1 MSSPRRPTSL
11 AVVFGATIF
20 AGAALLFS
28 IQPLVGKLLLPKL
41 GGTPSVWNTVMVFFQ
56 AMLLAGY
63 AYAHFSF
70 RKLGWPRQAWLHAA
84 LLGLA
89 AWCLPFRLESGMDS
103 TLPPAWWVLLNLLQT
118 IGLPV
123 FALAATA
130 PLLQTWFAGSNDPSA
145 KDPYFLYAAS
155 NLGSFGALFGYPL
168 LIEPQLRLQAQTQ
181 FWAFGYWG
189 LAALMVGCAVLA
201 GRHRRAEAPSEAPE
215 GRRAAEPPTRGQVWS
230 WIGLSFIPSSLML
243 GVTNYITTD
252 VASVPLLWVIPLGA
266 YLFTFVIAF
275 GNYPAWLDGV
285 SSRAIPILALAVVFP
300 LIVQATEPVWVLLLL
315 HLLFFLFATLKIHLK
330 LSQSRPPA
338 EHLTRFYLYLSVGGV
353 LGGVFNALLAPVL
366 FNSVVEYPLMILVA
380 TLVAFPSRGTPGR
393 TARLAP
399 ITGGALVILTMM
411 AAAAAISRA
420 SATNVGIG
428 NLIAGLVLL
437 GSYLLLRTPVR
448 YTLAI
453 ATLLVGV
460 GLFRQWR
467 SPVLERERNF
477 FGVLRVVSDGP
488 TLRRLYHGTT
498 IHGVQS
504 TRPERQCEPLSY
516 YHREGPVG
524 EIAKLHQQAQT
535 GPEVGLIGLGAGA
548 IIAYSQPGERWTLFE
563 IDPAVAT
570 IAQDRRYFTYLGEC
584 ARAPFRIEIGDAR
597 LKLDAI
603 PDDTFGLLYVD
614 AFSSDVIPMHLLTLE
629 ATRLYRRK
637 LSANGFLAFHISSR
651 NFDLEPLVANLGR
664 SVALRCFASMRSE
677 LSNEALGEGGLEAN
691 WIVLVPEGLAPVL
704 LEDKAWREI
713 RPGPDAPLWTDD
725 FSSLLGVLKL

>member
-1 MSSPRRPTSL
+1 ML
-11 AVVFGATIF
+11 
-20 AGAALLFS
+20 
-28 IQPLVGKLLLPKL
+28 
-41 GGTPSVWNTVMVFFQ
+41 FFQ

-63 AYAHFSF
+63 AYAHFSHS
-70 RKLGWPRQAWLHAA
+70 RLGWPKQPWLHAA

-89 AWCLPFRLESGMDS
+89 AWWLPFRMETGLDS
-103 TLPPAWWVLLNLLQT
+103 SLPPALWVLFSLT
-118 IGLPV
+118 KSIGLPV
-123 FALAATA
+123 FILAATA
-130 PLLQTWFAGSNDPSA
+130 PLLQKWFAESNDPSA

-168 LIEPQLRLQAQTQ
+168 LIEPQLRLQSQTQ

-189 LAALMVGCAVLA
+189 LAALIVACAVLV
-201 GRHRRAEAPSEAPE
+201 GRNRTVPE
-215 GRRAAEPPTRGQVWS
+215 RVTARPAEPITRGRILS

-252 VASVPLLWVIPLGA
+252 VASVPLLWVIPLGG

-275 GNYPAWLDGV
+275 GSYPAWLDQV

-300 LIVQATEPVWVLLLL
+300 LLVQATEPVWVLLSL
-315 HLLFFLFATLKIHLK
+315 HLLFFVFAALQIHLK
-330 LSQSRPPA
+330 LSKSRPAA
-338 EHLTRFYLYLSVGGV
+338 EHLTQFYLYLSVGGV
-353 LGGVFNALLAPVL
+353 LGGIFNALLAPVL
-366 FNSVVEYPLMILVA
+366 FTAVIEYPLMILAA

-399 ITGGALVILTMM
+399 LTGGAVLILIMLV
-411 AAAAAISRA
+411 ASAIIGRA
-420 SATNVGIG
+420 SATNVGTG
-428 NLIAGLVLL
+428 NLIAGIALL

-460 GLFRQWR
+460 GLFRQAR
-467 SPVLERERNF
+467 NPVLERDRNF
-477 FGVLRVVSDGP
+477 FGVLRVVNDGP

-504 TRPERQCEPLSY
+504 TLPDRRCEPLSY

-524 EIAKLHQQAQT
+524 EIARLHQRAQT
-535 GPEVGLIGLGAGA
+535 GAEVGLIGLGAGA
-548 IIAYSQPGERWTLFE
+548 ILAYSQPNERWTLFE
-563 IDPAVAT
+563 IDPAVAR
-570 IAQDRRYFTYLGEC
+570 IAQDRRYFTYLSEC
-584 ARAPFRIEIGDAR
+584 AKAPFRIELGDAR
-597 LKLDAI
+597 LKLEAMPDAA
-603 PDDTFGLLYVD
+603 FGLLYID

-637 LSANGFLAFHISSR
+637 LAPNGFLAFHLSSR

-664 SVALRCFASMRSE
+664 AVGLRSFASMRSE
-677 LSNEALGEGGLEAN
+677 LSNQALADGGLEAN
-691 WIVLVPEGLAPVL
+691 WVALLPELLVPL
-704 LEDKAWREI
+704 LEGDKAWREI
-713 RPGPDAPLWTDD
+713 KPSPDAPLWTDD